1 MNLELTGR
9 LLKKYD
15 VVNVSEKFKKREFV
29 VELSEEINGS
39 SYINYAAMQL
49 VNNKCD
55 IIDKYN
61 EGDMVK
67 VSFNIRGSKWTKD
80 GKERYFSNLDAW
92 RVEAAGAAGS
102 QPAPQNNNQYQ
113 NNGGNQPASSNNFA
127 SQGSYNSNSSEQSD
141 DLPF

>member
-15 VVNVSEKFKKREFV
+15 VVNVSDKFRKREFV

-49 VNNKCD
+49 VNAKCD

-80 GKERYFSNLDAW
+80 DKERYFSNLNAW
-92 RVEAAGAAGS
+92 SVEAAGAASS
-102 QPAPQNNNQYQ
+102 QSAPQNNNQYQ
-113 NNGGNQPASSNNFA
+113 NNGGNQGSSSNNFA
-127 SQGSYNSNSSEQSD
+127 SQGSYNSNSQETSD